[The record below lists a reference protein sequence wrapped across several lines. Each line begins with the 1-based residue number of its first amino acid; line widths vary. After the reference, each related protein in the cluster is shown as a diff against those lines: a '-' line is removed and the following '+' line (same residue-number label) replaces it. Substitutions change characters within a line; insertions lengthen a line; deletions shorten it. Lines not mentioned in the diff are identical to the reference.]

1 MKKQKKRFVLAEANV
16 SEVSKQLTIT
26 LWIIIALVFLLG
38 LNTVYFSQEKSVFS
52 VALMLL
58 IIVLIYLIA
67 KSREI
72 LKIKKQ
78 ELAEQDKAIDNV

>member
-1 MKKQKKRFVLAEANV
+1 MKKQKKKFVLAEANV

-52 VALMLL
+52 VALMLI

>member
-1 MKKQKKRFVLAEANV
+1 MEKQKKRFVLAEANV
-16 SEVSKQLTIT
+16 SEVNKQLTIT

-52 VALMLL
+52 VALMLI

>member
-1 MKKQKKRFVLAEANV
+1 MEKQKKKFVLADASL
-16 SEVSKQLTIT
+16 SEVSKQLKIN
-26 LWIIIALVFLLG
+26 LLVIVGLVLLLG
-38 LNTVYFSQEKSVFS
+38 LNTVYFSQEKSFFS
-52 VALMLL
+52 VALIVV

-78 ELAEQDKAIDNV
+78 ELEAQRKQ

>member
-1 MKKQKKRFVLAEANV
+1 MEKQKKRFVLAEANV
-16 SEVSKQLTIT
+16 SEVNKQLTIT

>member
-1 MKKQKKRFVLAEANV
+1 MKKQKKKFVLAEANV

-38 LNTVYFSQEKSVFS
+38 LNTVYFSQEKSIFS